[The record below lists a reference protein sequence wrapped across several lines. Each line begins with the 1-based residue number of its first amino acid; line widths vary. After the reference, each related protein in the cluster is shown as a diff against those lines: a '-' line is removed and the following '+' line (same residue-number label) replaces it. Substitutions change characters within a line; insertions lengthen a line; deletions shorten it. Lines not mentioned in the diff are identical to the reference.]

1 MHDGAADINLCG
13 DGRGD
18 QRRTVPMQAF
28 DGRFYFGDVTSVWQK
43 TPTPARNLRRI
54 APLRRGF
61 VHGTGRTDTTEGC
74 SASNRPAFPTS
85 GHRRLTA
92 GKARSSAPASAA
104 SARDRSRSAR
114 VRSRSKRGSPVTK
127 RLCWRVAL
135 EPDAKTDA
143 VAAIYDLL
151 DRERSPATAARVEQL
166 IEALGR
172 PASHEYAT
180 EPQERDLTG

>member
-18 QRRTVPMQAF
+18 QRRTVLMQAF

-85 GHRRLTA
+85 GHRRPFPS

-104 SARDRSRSAR
+104 SARD
-114 VRSRSKRGSPVTK
+114 RSRSKRGSPVTK

-135 EPDAKTDA
+135 EPDAKADA

-180 EPQERDLTG
+180 EPQERDLTS